1 MIEKYSMPIKMYQD
15 GDLVTIATA
24 AELEVLTGKARST
37 IRHYAADKKPFRNGI
52 LFVYPDEYYER
63 KAKEAEEKEAQKP
76 KKRMIP
82 MPHIPTLHEMAMEAK
97 NRHVS
102 YGQVQ
107 TEDYLRRRRP
117 IRVPAGYTS
126 MRDRGR

>member
-63 KAKEAEEKEAQKP
+63 KAKEAEEKEA
-76 KKRMIP
+76 KKTKRRVFP
-82 MPHIPTLHEMAMEAK
+82 VPHIPTLHEMAGEAK
-97 NRHVS
+97 RRHVS
-102 YGQVQ
+102 YGQIQ
-107 TEDYLRRRRP
+107 GEDFLSKRRP